1 MKKLVIALAC
11 VALAFGAISCKK
23 GANDPDSIDLTK
35 YNPQDEPSCWE
46 LTQKSNGVT
55 ITEYIWANEYI
66 IAAGVKTGL
75 TAAQKT
81 GVSVSYSWQQVSA
94 ANEQACE
101 DKNAD

>member
-23 GANDPDSIDLTK
+23 GANDPDAIDLTK
-35 YNPQDEPSCWE
+35 YNPQDPYSCWE
-46 LTQKSNGVT
+46 FTQKTNSIT
-55 ITEYIWANEYI
+55 ITDYVWANEYI
-66 IAAGVKTGL
+66 IAASAKTGL

-101 DKNAD
+101 DKNKD

>member
-11 VALAFGAISCKK
+11 VALAFGAISSKK

-46 LTQKSNGVT
+46 LTQKSNGIT
-55 ITEYIWANEYI
+55 ITEYIWANEYFV
-66 IAAGVKTGL
+66 AAGVKGAL
-75 TAAQKT
+75 EMNKNT
-81 GVSVSYSWQQVSA
+81 GVSLSYSWQQVSA